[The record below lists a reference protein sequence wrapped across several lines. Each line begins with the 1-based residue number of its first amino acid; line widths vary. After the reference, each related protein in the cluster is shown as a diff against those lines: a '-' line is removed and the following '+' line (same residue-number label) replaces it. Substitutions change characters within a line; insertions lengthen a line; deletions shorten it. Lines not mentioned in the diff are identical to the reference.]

1 MKNIKPLD
9 SLKQIVNE
17 RFDMFGEKTAFIEKF
32 DGDKEFSNI
41 SYNRVKNEI
50 NSLGSVM
57 IKKLNLKDKKIAVI
71 GQNSYKCM

>member
-41 SYNRVKNEI
+41 SYNRNKFTW
-50 NSLGSVM
+50 SCY
-57 IKKLNLKDKKIAVI
+57 DKKIEFER
-71 GQNSYKCM
+71 

>member
-41 SYNRVKNEI
+41 SYNI
-50 NSLGSVM
+50 F
-57 IKKLNLKDKKIAVI
+57 I
-71 GQNSYKCM
+71 YKY